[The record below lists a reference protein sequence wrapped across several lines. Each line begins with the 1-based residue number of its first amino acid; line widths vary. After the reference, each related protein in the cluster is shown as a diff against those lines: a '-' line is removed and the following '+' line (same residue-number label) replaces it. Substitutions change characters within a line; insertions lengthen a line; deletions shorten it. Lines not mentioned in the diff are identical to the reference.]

1 MVPPLGP
8 HLCLSEPLLI
18 SKWEQDAKG
27 SEIMVM
33 WFLDSII
40 KLLLSHFKILL
51 FIHLFVCVCVCMCGI
66 CVHEYVDVCGVMCA
80 CGSVRGVMCACMC
93 VHLCMCMCEHVCVR
107 SQVDILSRR
116 CVFICS

>member
-8 HLCLSEPLLI
+8 HLCLTEPLLI

-51 FIHLFVCVCVCMCGI
+51 FIHLFVCVCVCAH
-66 CVHEYVDVCGVMCA
+66 V
-80 CGSVRGVMCACMC
+80 
-93 VHLCMCMCEHVCVR
+93 HVC
-107 SQVDILSRR
+107 RR
-116 CVFICS
+116 AHMYTAHTHMKVKGPPAGVISLPPL